1 METKGKLEWKYLCQ
15 RKWTLKQRLQQ
26 ETKRTFLIIK
36 LSIQAEDITIVNIYA
51 PNERAPKYIMQILT
65 NNNNNSY

>member
-26 ETKRTFLIIK
+26 ETKK
-36 LSIQAEDITIVNIYA
+36 DN
-51 PNERAPKYIMQILT
+51 K
-65 NNNNNSY
+65 